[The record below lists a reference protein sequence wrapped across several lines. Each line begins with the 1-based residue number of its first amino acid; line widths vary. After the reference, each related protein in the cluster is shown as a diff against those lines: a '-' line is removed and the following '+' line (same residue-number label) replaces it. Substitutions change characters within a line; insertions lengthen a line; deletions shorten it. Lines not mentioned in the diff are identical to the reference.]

1 MFLFLNYTF
10 YAQNSDLICAMN
22 HTEELEQELHFK
34 GASCTRTSQY
44 WNDNSL
50 YVPSE
55 NQDAIYLKAN
65 FIFLTKPDGT
75 GNFEENNS
83 EHQSFIDDCI
93 EGMNFR
99 LANLINPTN
108 ASCNTEATFLSD
120 TKIQIIVNKIWMV
133 DPAWDFLVS
142 GFTPEGSIYPIY
154 PPSPNYYY
162 SYLDDDTT
170 IPEGVNVVFA
180 NNGDIYE
187 ELYVN
192 QNYTDYPLQTWA
204 ASQFP
209 TTSDLSRS
217 SRQFFP
223 DVFNKYTW
231 MKEVVTVREGLP
243 WSTVRGWYVSDI
255 GFKALPHEFGHSF
268 WLFHRWECR
277 ENIMWQG
284 WPSSKVYLRPVSE
297 IGKMH
302 RAASITN
309 MRNFFTDDSYTNS
322 NIFVDS
328 DETWDLDFR
337 LYSDILVDNESQLNL
352 TCNLILP
359 PLSRIR
365 VKDNSVLKIK
375 GAAINSANNSSWNG
389 IKIQDNSSLEILPG
403 TEINNGYFYAYTD
416 NSSNRSFQKQNLET
430 SNILPVVVNNKNNSS
445 YISTIIYPNPSKD
458 FFNVNLNNNQENLG
472 SEIKLIDISGKIL
485 IKQKILMNI
494 TKINVQKLKKGIYF
508 ILLGKESKLFI
519 KNE

>member
-1 MFLFLNYTF
+1 LYLQAIKDAKNKRFRRFLFADGF
-10 YAQNSDLICAMN
+10 
-22 HTEELEQELHFK
+22 
-34 GASCTRTSQY
+34 
-44 WNDNSL
+44 L
-50 YVPSE
+50 YQGIRNKEVLPSE

-99 LANLINPTN
+99 LANLVNPTN
-108 ASCNTEATFLSD
+108 PNCNTESTFLTD
-120 TKIQIIVNKIWMV
+120 TKIQIIVNKIWKI

-142 GFTPEGSIYPIY
+142 GFSPGNSLTSSPIY
-154 PPSPNYYY
+154 PPNSNYYY
-162 SYLDDDTT
+162 SYFDNDSTL
-170 IPEGVNVVFA
+170 PEGVNVVFA
-180 NNGDIYE
+180 NNGDIYQ

-192 QNYTDYPLQTWA
+192 QNYTDYPSLQTWA

-243 WSTVRGWYVSDI
+243 WSTVRGWYVNDI

-352 TCNLILP
+352 TCNLILS

-403 TEINNGYFYAYTD
+403 TEINNSYFYAYTD

-472 SEIKLIDISGKIL
+472 SEIKVIDAHGKIL

-519 KNE
+519 KDE